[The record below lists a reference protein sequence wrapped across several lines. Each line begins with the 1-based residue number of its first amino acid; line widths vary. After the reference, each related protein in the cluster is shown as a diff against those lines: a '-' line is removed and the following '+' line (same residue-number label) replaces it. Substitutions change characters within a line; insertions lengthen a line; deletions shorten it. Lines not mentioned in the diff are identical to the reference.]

1 MPNPPGDHPCSHWYP
16 GSRPF
21 QAPEVNH
28 IASFV
33 ETLPNLKAFVDLRSY
48 GQMCTFP
55 AVFSVILLFVGVFF
69 WGGMCLVMGEWMLTY
84 RMFDIVSSPFSFTCS
99 RLPNDAENQ
108 LEAALGAVSALRK
121 PYGTMFN
128 VRLAIP
134 SLHPDNSYIVY
145 FYIAW
150 IYRRETCVRCSIGTP
165 SFYFLFLSNCRVET
179 NVLTWICR
187 AHGNIVDWM
196 YKSARIKYSYA
207 AHLRDT
213 GTVSSRCLPSII
225 CS

>member
-1 MPNPPGDHPCSHWYP
+1 
-16 GSRPF
+16 
-21 QAPEVNH
+21 
-28 IASFV
+28 
-33 ETLPNLKAFVDLRSY
+33 
-48 GQMCTFP
+48 MCTFP

-145 FYIAW
+145 FYIA
-150 IYRRETCVRCSIGTP
+150 
-165 SFYFLFLSNCRVET
+165 
-179 NVLTWICR
+179 
-187 AHGNIVDWM
+187 
-196 YKSARIKYSYA
+196 
-207 AHLRDT
+207 
-213 GTVSSRCLPSII
+213 
-225 CS
+225 